1 MDTQIND
8 VQIKALV
15 DHIRTC
21 FKYKDDPSVI
31 CQKSRVTCE
40 YILALI
46 WNKEFKEYPTG
57 KMMQSLCDGII
68 KNRPSLIPI
77 GIQTLIGTIQTY
89 GNKTS
94 HAQEN
99 LEQLNSTHSIIVES
113 ALGELCN
120 WFFTTYLNTNPA
132 PDFKPT
138 DESLNAQTSS
148 YRELLNAIFSDGV
161 LELDEY
167 EKIIDARESLN
178 LDIEQYKQI
187 ETEVLNKHFKE
198 SINDIIELL
207 KPTDLRTFAQKN
219 KDKTYGYPTWVVKAI
234 EDITK
239 KSDLPNYS
247 MILSDY
253 FNEIPNENKIEIPMC
268 IKHLGCW
275 QGWYMQSQEFQMKT
289 YYDLTFVALSKDEFI
304 GLSLEPLNPNWWNTP
319 QISSDIL
326 FASINGSIEN
336 DIIIS
341 FQKEY
346 LFEDSWQIDYQA
358 VITEEGKY
366 FEGDWEISHLSGPFN
381 AIKTRSLLPIHV
393 YNIDKNEPVTKIKY
407 LNKIKN
413 LTSTWFFQLT
423 GKTSV
428 FGLMHMIELNEM
440 VHANLLHIDNGII
453 NLSYLNG
460 NYDSN
465 GNIIL
470 TKQSDILGET
480 SNLLLRFAVDW
491 SINELNGTVKDE
503 VYKIRALKGF
513 KL

>member
-21 FKYKDDPSVI
+21 FKYKDDPSII

-46 WNKEFKEYPTG
+46 WNNEFKEYPTG

-120 WFFTTYLNTNPA
+120 WFFITYLNTNPA

-138 DESLNAQTSS
+138 DESLNAQISS

-178 LDIEQYKQI
+178 LDIEQFKQI

-207 KPTDLRTFAQKN
+207 KPTDLRNFAQKN

-239 KSDLPNYS
+239 KSDLPNYA

-253 FNEIPNENKIEIPMC
+253 FNEVPNENKIEIPIC

-304 GLSLEPLNPNWWNTP
+304 GLSLEPLNPNWWSTP

-326 FASINGSIEN
+326 FASINGNIEN

-346 LFEDSWQIDYQA
+346 LFENSWQIDYQA

-366 FEGDWEISHLSGPFN
+366 FEGDWEIRHLSGPFN

-393 YNIDKNEPVTKIKY
+393 YNIDTNQPVTKIKY
-407 LNKIKN
+407 INKLKN

-423 GKTSV
+423 GKESV
-428 FGLMHMIELNEM
+428 YGLIHMVELNEM
-440 VHANLLHIDNGII
+440 VHANLLYIDTEKV

-470 TKQSDILGET
+470 SKQSDILGET
-480 SNLLLRFAVDW
+480 SNLFLRFAVDW

-503 VYKIRALKGF
+503 VYKMRALKGF